1 MSTRSDREPAQ
12 QLSFLDSCDTVPE
25 NRVTS
30 LNSSDNSNVITQI
43 SNTAGTLAAQRCQEL
58 RSSLEHHNRQYYV
71 LDAPEVT
78 DAEYDALFRELQ
90 SLEEQHPELRSEHSP
105 TQRVGGA
112 PLEKFASVT
121 HRLPMLS
128 LENAANEDEIR
139 EFDQR
144 VKKML
149 GLSPDYQ
156 MEYICEPKMDGLAVE
171 LVYIDGLLSVAS
183 TRGDGTTGENVTENI
198 RTIRTLPLRLT
209 GAAIPAVL
217 EVRGEVF
224 LALDAFQ
231 HINAEK
237 EENGEPPFANPRN
250 AAAGSLRQLD
260 SRITA
265 RRPLSIYCYAPG
277 QCDGV
282 DFSSHQGFLAAVSS
296 WGLPVNP
303 LARVTNGIEEA
314 VSYYIGMQEQR
325 DTLPYEID
333 GTVIKVDTFALQRE
347 LGEKSRSPRWAVAC
361 KFPPRQARTV
371 IEDVLLS
378 VGRTGVITP
387 VAILRPVEI
396 SGVTVSRA
404 TLHNWDEIALKDI
417 RIGDTVIVERAGD
430 VIPAVVKV
438 LADLRTGSELAPP
451 PPESCPQCGS
461 AVVHIPDEVALRCMG
476 LSCPPQIRESIVHFA
491 SRTAMDIE
499 GLGEKFVEQLH
510 SLGLVQSVADIYRL
524 TRDDFM
530 RFDRMGDKLASNLL
544 NAIET
549 SKHRDL
555 GRFIFALGIRHVG
568 ERTAKSLARAFGNL
582 ENLQRASFDELVSI
596 RDIGA
601 TVAQSI
607 TTFFQNQNNRDVI
620 QRMLDAGVFPTVE
633 QKQVGGRFTG
643 KSFVFTGTLARLTR
657 EAAQAMVEAEG
668 GSAVGSVSRKTSYV
682 VAGTEAGS
690 KLVKARDLGVTVLSE
705 EEFIAML
712 EQDG

>member
-12 QLSFLDSCDTVPE
+12 QLSLLDSCSPAPDNRSTQAGGLPPPDTIACPP
-25 NRVTS
+25 
-30 LNSSDNSNVITQI
+30 QP
-43 SNTAGTLAAQRCQEL
+43 TAAERCTEL
-58 RSSLEHHNRQYYV
+58 RNALEYHNRLYYV
-71 LDAPEVT
+71 LDAPELS

-90 SLEEQHPELRSEHSP
+90 ALEEQHPELRSEHSP

-112 PLEKFASVT
+112 PLDKFGAVT

-128 LENAANEDEIR
+128 LENATNETEIR

-144 VKKML
+144 VKKVL
-149 GLSPDYQ
+149 GLPSDQPMTYV
-156 MEYICEPKMDGLAVE
+156 CEPKMDGLAVE
-171 LVYIDGLLSVAS
+171 LVYVDGVLTTAS
-183 TRGDGTTGENVTENI
+183 TRGDGITGENVTENI
-198 RTIRTLPLRLT
+198 RTIRSLPLRLT
-209 GAAIPAVL
+209 GEAIPSIL

-224 LALDAFQ
+224 LSLEAFQ
-231 HINAEK
+231 RINAEK

-282 DFSSHQGFLAAVSS
+282 EFSSHQEFLATISA
-296 WGLPVNP
+296 WGLPINP
-303 LARVTNGIEEA
+303 LARLTTGIEES
-314 VSYYIGMQEQR
+314 VSYYTGMQEQR

-333 GTVIKVDTFALQRE
+333 GTVIKVNAFALQRE

-361 KFPPRQARTV
+361 KFPPRQARTI

-387 VAILRPVEI
+387 VAVLRPVEI

-417 RIGDTVIVERAGD
+417 RIGDTVVVERAGD
-430 VIPAVVKV
+430 VIPAVVRV
-438 LADLRTGSELAPP
+438 LPELRTGSEQAPP

-499 GLGEKFVEQLH
+499 GLGDKFVEQLH
-510 SLGLVQSVADIYRL
+510 TLGLVRSVADIYYL

-530 RFDRMGDKLASNLL
+530 RFERMGDKLASNLL

-549 SKHRDL
+549 SKQRDL

-607 TTFFQNQNNRDVI
+607 TTFFQNQGNRDVI
-620 QRMLDAGVFPTVE
+620 ERMLAAGVSPTVE

-643 KSFVFTGTLARLTR
+643 KAFVFTGTLSRFTR

-668 GSAVGSVSRKTSYV
+668 GNSVGSVSRKTSYV

-690 KLVKARDLGVTVLSE
+690 KLAKARELGVTVLSE
-705 EEFIAML
+705 EEFISMMEEHA
-712 EQDG
+712 